1 MKVRYGV
8 RSVDRSISVDCPLSA
23 IRGHPRVLR
32 DLLHKVLLNEPLFR
46 EAGGGPEGED
56 DCSYCFAAIIVGC
69 PKFDIGPL
77 CFAVVLRP
85 LQHEHC
91 PPHANEPRP
100 NGSRSTET
108 LSSLSGVKTRGAEL
122 NESGPRRTQ
131 QPWSGN

>member
-1 MKVRYGV
+1 MCCAICCT
-8 RSVDRSISVDCPLSA
+8 RSY
-23 IRGHPRVLR
+23 
-32 DLLHKVLLNEPLFR
+32 LNEPLFR
-46 EAGGGPEGED
+46 EAGGGPEEED

-77 CFAVVLRP
+77 CFAVILRP

-91 PPHANEPRP
+91 PPQCQSSPRP

-122 NESGPRRTQ
+122 NKFKADTAALVPGIRT
-131 QPWSGN
+131 P